1 MPTAQEDVRADSVA
15 AVTNFGLFSPQG
27 SFSRGVNPLLPC
39 HERRPIFGSP
49 IPDQERGAQAS
60 NGGYDS
66 PEGLEVL
73 ATHLCG
79 ALGPQDVC
87 RSLEAAVGGASGQ
100 EQVRREPR
108 MQAVIQLRSDVAALL
123 YGGSVECTD
132 REELRKIKQD
142 LEEAL
147 SRWDLTLSPAH
158 PARQD
163 AELKRYFLLTGPA
176 EQRAEDVLL
185 SLRRLE
191 AVTAAYSNP
200 RPQPETVDAW
210 G

>member
-1 MPTAQEDVRADSVA
+1 
-15 AVTNFGLFSPQG
+15 
-27 SFSRGVNPLLPC
+27 
-39 HERRPIFGSP
+39 
-49 IPDQERGAQAS
+49 
-60 NGGYDS
+60 
-66 PEGLEVL
+66 
-73 ATHLCG
+73 
-79 ALGPQDVC
+79 
-87 RSLEAAVGGASGQ
+87 
-100 EQVRREPR
+100 

-132 REELRKIKQD
+132 REELRQTKQD

-147 SRWDLTLSPAH
+147 SRWGLTLSPAH

-191 AVTAAYSNP
+191 AVTAAYAD
-200 RPQPETVDAW
+200 PQAQKL
-210 G
+210 GACG